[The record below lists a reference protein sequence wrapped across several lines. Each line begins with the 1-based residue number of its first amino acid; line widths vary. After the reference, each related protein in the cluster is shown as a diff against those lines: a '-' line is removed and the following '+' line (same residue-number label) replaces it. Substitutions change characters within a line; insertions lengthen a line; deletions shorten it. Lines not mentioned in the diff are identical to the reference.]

1 MTPDPDEI
9 IRELSGSY
17 TIYDRALQVYI
28 KRQREDRPT
37 VPLRPFAWTGLADMR
52 VTFPTRA
59 EAERAMRELL
69 AERAQR

>member
-1 MTPDPDEI
+1 MTHDPDEI
-9 IRELSGSY
+9 IREMSGSY
-17 TIYDRALQVYI
+17 AIYDRVLRVYL

-59 EAERAMRELL
+59 EAGRAMRELA
-69 AERAQR
+69 AERGQA